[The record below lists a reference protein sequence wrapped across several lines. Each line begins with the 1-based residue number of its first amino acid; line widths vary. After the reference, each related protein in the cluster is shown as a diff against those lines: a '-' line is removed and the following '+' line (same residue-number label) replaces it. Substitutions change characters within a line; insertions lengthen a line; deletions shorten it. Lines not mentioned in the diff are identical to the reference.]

1 MSEENCTE
9 YVSSRV
15 TPDTKEKLDT
25 YAKFKGWKRSQ
36 LIRQILEEYTNGA
49 KR

>member
-1 MSEENCTE
+1 MTEENCTE

-15 TPDTKEKLDT
+15 SPETKEKLDK
-25 YAKFKGWKRSQ
+25 YAEFKGWKRSK
-36 LIRQILEEYTNGA
+36 LIRDILEEYTNGA